1 MISLNLSKDEYFL
14 WLVSKV
20 GANESYMS
28 LCGQLYNIK
37 FDWFVPNDDNRI
49 TDGLQLRQEYLEDFE
64 DGIVTDMLYSDCS
77 VLEVII
83 GICYRFSYD
92 SMLDIDDCF
101 WDIVNNL
108 QLEKYTDNSYTR
120 TSEKQ
125 VATRIDRFINRTY
138 RPNGQGGLFPLS
150 KPHEDQ
156 TKVEIWYQMS
166 AYLMENN
173 LLR

>member
-108 QLEKYTDNSYTR
+108 QLEKYRGISYTR
-120 TSEKQ
+120 SSEKQ

-138 RPNGQGGLFPLS
+138 KSNGQGGLFPLS

>member
-1 MISLNLSKDEYFL
+1 
-14 WLVSKV
+14 
-20 GANESYMS
+20 
-28 LCGQLYNIK
+28 
-37 FDWFVPNDDNRI
+37 
-49 TDGLQLRQEYLEDFE
+49 
-64 DGIVTDMLYSDCS
+64 
-77 VLEVII
+77 
-83 GICYRFSYD
+83 
-92 SMLDIDDCF
+92 MLDIDDCF

-108 QLEKYTDNSYTR
+108 HLEKYTDNNYTR
-120 TSEKQ
+120 SSEKQ

-138 RPNGQGGLFPLS
+138 RPNGQGGLFPLI

>member
-20 GANESYMS
+20 GAKESYMS
-28 LCGQLYNIK
+28 LCGQLYNTK

-101 WDIVNNL
+101 WDIINNL
-108 QLEKYTDNSYTR
+108 GLESHTDNNYTK
-120 TSEKQ
+120 TSETNVSKK
-125 VATRIDRFINRTY
+125 VERFINRTY
-138 RPNGQGGLFPLS
+138 AKTGDGGLFPLNNP
-150 KPHEDQ
+150 KEDQ
-156 TKVEIWYQMS
+156 TKIEIWYQMS

>member
-1 MISLNLSKDEYFL
+1 
-14 WLVSKV
+14 
-20 GANESYMS
+20 MS
-28 LCGQLYNIK
+28 LCGQLYNTK

-83 GICYRFSYD
+83 GVCYRFSYD
-92 SMLDIDDCF
+92 SLLDVDDCF
-101 WDIVNNL
+101 WDIINNL
-108 QLEKYTDNSYTR
+108 QLERYTDLSYTR
-120 TSEKQ
+120 SSERQ
-125 VATRIDRFINRTY
+125 VATKVDRFINRTY
-138 RPNGQGGLFPLS
+138 KPNGQGGLFPLS
-150 KPHEDQ
+150 KAHEDQ
-156 TKVEIWYQMS
+156 TKIEIWYQMS